1 MGQTQNTDNT
11 KNTKYELKVNEE
23 LDNIIKEE
31 IKPKNPDKTILKK
44 GTKYLKFSG
53 KGKTKKQL
61 YVKDNE
67 SIKNNSDTETS
78 EEEEE
83 KEIYLSYITELVDT
97 IYTKNINMQLK
108 NRPNKTIYET
118 VFDVRNIISTD
129 EDLNNNEYNIKS
141 CEIMN
146 NIIEPDTSDKINL
159 KKDENKNNIDINDNK
174 DNKENLEVNDNKSDE
189 DKDESVDNDFFKN
202 WDYIHDDIFNN
213 DKEENPIE
221 YTLDFYDNEKEK
233 KEINK
238 LKEQKEKEKKEQKE
252 LKELKEKETKEQ
264 IEQKELKEKEEK
276 KELKEKVENKDKIE
290 KKETKEKKD
299 KINKKKSRRGTE
311 TKTKKSN
318 ENIEINEDKPNKSLL
333 LFNNKKLILLEDII
347 TNNNKVDMNQIN
359 EHINDSINQ
368 YKNIIIHEDI
378 NNNKETN
385 NKLENKNEN
394 VNINDSYNKNFYKKS
409 KTNINKE
416 NININMN
423 LPSENFEIINNED
436 LCNESNVNKTIN
448 NNHLYEN
455 SSEII
460 FNNKRKTSDYNK
472 DDEEK
477 DESVNTEKK
486 IIKNL
491 FNDSKI
497 KSKKESSNIFEEKNS
512 FEYNENNNMPNSFLK
527 KNNQINKNSNKSIKP
542 IKPYKKKLI
551 DTSKKNNNKFLIN
564 NNSIINP
571 TDNLN
576 ENSNINID
584 INNISDIKK
593 TENLYIATN
602 SNINL
607 KGIYSPKKIRSKT
620 PIIYKPRNKN
630 IPKKKIL
637 LNNNINNFNNDL
649 GRTTEFDT
657 NKLTITKTENLDI
670 PKQKKIYISK
680 TPVKHIFKTNKVV
693 KKSNNKKKNNL
704 FTYEYNKDKMDNE
717 INNINKTIEELEKKI
732 KSIEKSEK
740 KSKTKYNMTSKNMNN
755 NNNIR
760 TIKNIG
766 KIAVSIKPKN
776 TKKKKKIHTQKTFDE
791 NDIKGY
797 KDRMPLINKKREEN
811 NYINYIESP
820 FNRYKSTDIQLKR
833 KKEKKIDNTNKYA
846 KYEHINNYIFG
857 KQNYYNEPN
866 E

>member
-1 MGQTQNTDNT
+1 MGQTLNTNNQ

-31 IKPKNPDKTILKK
+31 IKPKNPDKTLLKK

-53 KGKTKKQL
+53 KKTKKQL

-67 SIKNNSDTETS
+67 SIKNNSDEETS

-83 KEIYLSYITELVDT
+83 KEIYLSYITELVDS

-118 VFDVRNIISTD
+118 VFDVRNILKTE
-129 EDLNNNEYNIKS
+129 EDLNNNEYNVKS

-146 NIIEPDTSDKINL
+146 KIIEPDTTEKIKL
-159 KKDENKNNIDINDNK
+159 QKKDENKNNKDINDNK
-174 DNKENLEVNDNKSDE
+174 DNKEILNEDENKNDE

-202 WDYIHDDIFNN
+202 WDYINDDIFNN
-213 DKEENPIE
+213 DREENPIE
-221 YTLDFYDNEKEK
+221 FTLDFYDNEKEK

-238 LKEQKEKEKKEQKE
+238 LKEQKEKEKKEQ
-252 LKELKEKETKEQ
+252 T
-264 IEQKELKEKEEK
+264 ELKEKEEK
-276 KELKEKVENKDKIE
+276 KELKEKEENKDKKEIKKIIE
-290 KKETKEKKD
+290 KKDTIK
-299 KINKKKSRRGTE
+299 KKKSRRGTE
-311 TKTKKSN
+311 TKTKKTN

-333 LFNNKKLILLEDII
+333 LINNKKLIFLDDII
-347 TNNNKVDMNQIN
+347 KNNNEVDMNQIN

-378 NNNKETN
+378 NNNKEIN
-385 NKLENKNEN
+385 NKLDYKNEKD
-394 VNINDSYNKNFYKKS
+394 NINDSYNKSFYKKS

-436 LCNESNVNKTIN
+436 LCNESNVNKNN
-448 NNHLYEN
+448 NNHYYEN

-460 FNNKRKTSDYNK
+460 FNNKRKISNYNK

-477 DESVNTEKK
+477 DEIDINNTEKK

-497 KSKKESSNIFEEKNS
+497 KSKKETLNNIEEQNS
-512 FEYNENNNMPNSFLK
+512 FEYNDKKNMSNSFLK
-527 KNNQINKNSNKSIKP
+527 KKNQIHKESNKSIKQ

-551 DTSKKNNNKFLIN
+551 DTSKKTNNKFLLN
-564 NNSIINP
+564 NNSLINP
-571 TDNLN
+571 KDNLK
-576 ENSNINID
+576 ESSNINID

-593 TENLYIATN
+593 TENVYITTN

-637 LNNNINNFNNDL
+637 LNNNINNINNINNDID
-649 GRTTEFDT
+649 RTTEFDT
-657 NKLTITKTENLDI
+657 NKLSITKTENLDI

-680 TPVKHIFKTNKVV
+680 TPVKHIFKRNTKAV
-693 KKSNNKKKNNL
+693 KKSSNKKKNNL
-704 FTYEYNKDKMDNE
+704 LYYEYNKDKMDNE

-740 KSKTKYNMTSKNMNN
+740 KSKTKYNMINKNTNN

-760 TIKNIG
+760 TIKNIA
-766 KIAVSIKPKN
+766 KITACIKPKN
-776 TKKKKKIHTQKTFDE
+776 QKKKKKIHTQKTFDE
-791 NDIKGY
+791 NNMKGY

-811 NYINYIESP
+811 YYIDYIDPP
-820 FNRYKSTDIQLKR
+820 FYRNKSTDIQLKK
-833 KKEKKIDNTNKYA
+833 KKEKKIDNTDKYA
-846 KYEHINNYIFG
+846 KYEHINNFIFG
-857 KQNYYNEPN
+857 KQKYYNEPN